1 MLKHYVAVAVRNLRA
16 SPLASA
22 MNVVTL
28 ALGIACFVIAYAFV
42 LFWSTAERQFKLSDR
57 IAVFTMS
64 LALKG
69 DQFSF
74 EGDPRLPAVAAKYL
88 KEDFPKIEKIARASA
103 MGPNIMIGS
112 RERSLRAP
120 AA

>member
-1 MLKHYVAVAVRNLRA
+1 MLKHYLFVALRNLRG

-42 LFWSTAERQFKLSDR
+42 LFWSTAERQFKDSDR

-64 LALKG
+64 LAIK
-69 DQFSF
+69 DQFSY
-74 EGDPRLPAVAAKYL
+74 EGDPRLPSVAAKYL
-88 KEDFPKIEKIARASA
+88 KEDFPAIETIARAT
-103 MGPNIMIGS
+103 GRLRS
-112 RERSLRAP
+112 RASSKP
-120 AA
+120 SS